1 MTFRKGFLQA
11 LRQLMEPLDSAISIL
26 PFQTSLSRS
35 QTLKKWL
42 RCLFN
47 IPKRTWPPG
56 SPSILQSLP
65 ATGPSW
71 LAYSASYS
79 KFLQPRSWAALPYM
93 IQYFGYVVTLVY
105 SLLGL
110 MAVLPDSPPHFFP
123 PTSLYMAQFSLVI
136 SYWDSQ
142 ARGK

>member
-1 MTFRKGFLQA
+1 
-11 LRQLMEPLDSAISIL
+11 MEPLDSAISIL
-26 PFQTSLSRS
+26 PLQTSLSRS

-79 KFLQPRSWAALPYM
+79 KFLQPRSWVALPYM
-93 IQYFGYVVTLVY
+93 IQYFGYLVTLVY

-110 MAVLPDSPPHFFP
+110 MAVLPDSPPP
-123 PTSLYMAQFSLVI
+123 PFSLPLHFTWLSSVW
-136 SYWDSQ
+136 SYLIGTVKPEENDVMSSL
-142 ARGK
+142 G